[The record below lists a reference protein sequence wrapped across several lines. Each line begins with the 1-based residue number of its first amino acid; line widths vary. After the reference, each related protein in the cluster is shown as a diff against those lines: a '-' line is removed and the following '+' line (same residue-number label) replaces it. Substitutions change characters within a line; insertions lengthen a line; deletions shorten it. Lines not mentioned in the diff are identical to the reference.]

1 MPNYLVWHEHRE
13 VEELA
18 AESDG
23 NEDEDCMDEMVA
35 DIGREDK
42 IGSGEQGE
50 PSEEQNFYRLLV
62 AVDEIVHDS
71 TDVTVHQTVTC
82 LMTMKSKCNFL
93 N

>member
-50 PSEEQNFYRLLV
+50 PSEE
-62 AVDEIVHDS
+62 
-71 TDVTVHQTVTC
+71 
-82 LMTMKSKCNFL
+82 
-93 N
+93 